1 MKYDI
6 SKNTKMVAP
15 NGISDFEIMA
25 ISLTNV
31 NIPKKVTSLVA

>member
-1 MKYDI
+1 
-6 SKNTKMVAP
+6 MVAP

-25 ISLTNV
+25 IPLTNV